1 MPYIYNKPWTRQAAA
16 WKNKQSSDKCP
27 MDIKEGELIA
37 KVDALTKRVDYLDSL
52 VEELIEELEAGGKCG
67 WIINFKW
74 LYNLTSFTDT
84 EEYSDEDTDDGEED
98 DMEEP
103 DSQLES
109 SRLLKACTDSQP
121 SK

>member
-16 WKNKQSSDKCP
+16 WKNKVASEKCP
-27 MDIKEGELIA
+27 MDIKDVDIVA
-37 KVDALTKRVDYLDSL
+37 KLDALTKRVDYLDSL
-52 VEELIEELEAGGKCG
+52 VEELMEELDHQGKCG

-74 LYNLTSFTDT
+74 LYNLITFTDT
-84 EEYSDEDTDDGEED
+84 EEYSDEDSDDGEEE

-103 DSQLES
+103 DSQVVL
-109 SRLLKACTDSQP
+109 